1 MLKIKMAPSVLACDM
16 LHLEDE
22 IRRADEAGADMIHCD
37 VMDGIYVPNISFG
50 FDVIAGIGRVTEL
63 PLDVHMMTV
72 APEKY
77 LDRLAAIG
85 ADMVTIH
92 HDSRDR
98 HPELTMREIRERGM
112 KCGLAISPKIPAET
126 VFPYLE
132 LADMILVM
140 SVEPGFGGQKFHPE
154 AADKIRVIREEL
166 NRRGLETPIEV
177 DGGINAETAAVVR
190 AAGADVLV
198 AGTSS
203 FRAPDMKA
211 ALTAMRGE

>member
-1 MLKIKMAPSVLACDM
+1 MLKIKMAPSVLASDM

-22 IRRADEAGADMIHCD
+22 IRRADAAGADLIHCD

-50 FDVIAGIGRVTEL
+50 FDVIAGIRRVTKL
-63 PLDVHMMTV
+63 PLDVHMMTA

-77 LDRLAAIG
+77 LDRLEAIG
-85 ADMVTIH
+85 VDIVTVH
-92 HDSRDR
+92 HDSREG
-98 HPELTMREIRERGM
+98 HPELTLREIRARGM
-112 KCGLAISPKIPAET
+112 KCALAISPKIPAET
-126 VFPYLE
+126 VFPYLDE
-132 LADMILVM
+132 VDMILVM

-154 AADKIRVIREEL
+154 AADKIRVIRKEL
-166 NRRGLETPIEV
+166 DRRGLATPIEV

-190 AAGADVLV
+190 EAGADVLV

>member
-1 MLKIKMAPSVLACDM
+1 MAPSVLACDM

-50 FDVIAGIGRVTEL
+50 FDVIAGIRRVTKL

-77 LDRLAAIG
+77 LDRLQEIG
-85 ADMVTIH
+85 ADIVTVH
-92 HDSRDR
+92 NDSRDG
-98 HPELTMREIRERGM
+98 HPELTLREIRERGM
-112 KCGLAISPKIPAET
+112 KCALAISPKIPAEA
-126 VFPYLE
+126 VFPYLDE
-132 LADMILVM
+132 VDMILVM

-154 AADKIRVIREEL
+154 AADKILVIREEL
-166 NRRGLETPIEV
+166 DRRGLDTPIEV
-177 DGGINAETAAVVR
+177 DGGINVVTAAVVR
-190 AAGADVLV
+190 SAGADVLV

-203 FRAPDMKA
+203 FRSPDMKA
-211 ALTAMRGE
+211 ALSAMRGK